1 MPTTTRAYGA
11 PSAKAKLEPMTIER
25 REPGPNDV
33 AIDIAYA
40 GICHTD
46 VHQTDEA
53 WGEAIFPMVP
63 GHEIT
68 GLVQAVGSGVTKF
81 RVGDR
86 VGVGTYIDSCRE
98 CENCIR
104 GLEVYCT
111 GPGGSVPTYNS
122 RDRNAN
128 PNQGGYSRHIVV
140 DERYVVRIPNELGL
154 DVAAPLLC
162 AGVTT
167 YSALRH
173 WNVGPRTNVAILGMG
188 GLGHI
193 AVALAHALGAQV
205 TVLSRTLSK
214 RDDGLALGADHYYP
228 TVDPRTFTE
237 LAGTFDII
245 LCTISDNVDF
255 DRYLNL
261 LRLDGTLINVGV
273 PEGPI
278 TLSSFPLIVG
288 RRAYAASATGGM
300 PETQEMLDFCAHHK
314 VAPMIETVRADQI
327 NEGFARLRRADVR
340 YRFVIDAATL

>member
-25 REPGPNDV
+25 REPGLNDV
-33 AIDIAYA
+33 AIDIAIDIAYA

-128 PNQGGYSRHIVV
+128 PNQGGYSKHIVV

-154 DVAAPLLC
+154 RRRGSAAVRRHHHLLRPQ
-162 AGVTT
+162 
-167 YSALRH
+167 ALERRAEH
-173 WNVGPRTNVAILGMG
+173 ERGGPRHGRAGAHRCRARARPRRPRPASTA
-188 GLGHI
+188 
-193 AVALAHALGAQV
+193 ALTA
-205 TVLSRTLSK
+205 
-214 RDDGLALGADHYYP
+214 P
-228 TVDPRTFTE
+228 TSPQTT
-237 LAGTFDII
+237 
-245 LCTISDNVDF
+245 
-255 DRYLNL
+255 
-261 LRLDGTLINVGV
+261 
-273 PEGPI
+273 
-278 TLSSFPLIVG
+278 
-288 RRAYAASATGGM
+288 
-300 PETQEMLDFCAHHK
+300 
-314 VAPMIETVRADQI
+314 IETCPLRI
-327 NEGFARLRRADVR
+327 AR
-340 YRFVIDAATL
+340 